1 MWKTWIQS
9 LGWEDPLEKG
19 MATHSSN
26 VAWRIP
32 MDRGAWWATVHRVA
46 KSRTRLSDYAQTSC
60 FKCTV
65 ERFSGDLPSHT
76 TTSLPYSFRTFPFP
90 QKGPLDVFLWLSR
103 ELSLWTTCL
112 YTHFLDDLIWS
123 LHFKYQIYINES
135 QIYIPTLNLSP
146 ELQTHLLNI

>member
-1 MWKTWIQS
+1 MIMICISLIISDVKHLFMLSIFSYCPSVNLLWAFLMSQLVKNLPAMWKTWIQS

-90 QKGPLDVFLWLSR
+90 QKGPLDVFL
-103 ELSLWTTCL
+103 
-112 YTHFLDDLIWS
+112 
-123 LHFKYQIYINES
+123 
-135 QIYIPTLNLSP
+135 
-146 ELQTHLLNI
+146 

>member
-9 LGWEDPLEKG
+9 LGQEDPLEKG

-26 VAWRIP
+26 LALRIP

-46 KSRTRLSDYAQTSC
+46 KSRTQLSDYAQTSHL
-60 FKCTV
+60 KCTV
-65 ERFSGDLPSHT
+65 QRFSVNLPSRT
-76 TTSLPYSFRTFPFP
+76 TTPLPYSFRTFPFP
-90 QKGPLDVFLWLSR
+90 RKGPLYVFLWLIW

-123 LHFKYQIYINES
+123 LYFKYQIYINES
-135 QIYIPTLNLSP
+135 QIYIPTPNLSS